1 MAAPTYLCEPQE
13 DVPVCPDTDSIEDL
27 VRQFCQTGS
36 SRIIVLDQ
44 QRQPIGQVRL
54 SQLLPYLLAGG
65 DREQAIAQLQPS
77 VIEPLSW
84 DAIHPSGED
93 LDQFQLARDLAARNA
108 DLLQVA
114 RLKDEFLA
122 CITHELRSPL
132 TAILG
137 LSTLLKD
144 QALGPLNQR
153 QQRYAQLIYRSGR
166 QLIGLVNDIL
176 DLTRLETGQLQ
187 LNLSPVKIEAVCLQ
201 AFEQVQ
207 QFYRQEN
214 QERTESAAALH
225 PTARQQP
232 PDMQLEIEPELV
244 MLMADEHRLCQMLVH
259 LLSNAMKFTDR
270 SGQIGLKVSRWEG
283 WIAFMVWDTGIG
295 IPPDKQ
301 HLIFQKFQQLEP
313 PLTRQFEGAGLGLAL
328 TQRLAHLHGG
338 DVMFMSQEHRGSQ
351 FTLLLPPEP
360 PSRIEAAPETEP
372 LADSPA
378 PSSAAPSK
386 RLVLAVDANVRMLEE
401 LTEHLGELGYRVAI
415 AHSGLEALEKAR
427 TLQPCAILLNPW
439 LPLLSGWDVLTLLK
453 TDAQT
458 SSIPIV
464 MTVPASA
471 QNQGRGSQADDF
483 LRLPVVHQELALTLG
498 QLVGSPPLSPLEA
511 TSTTHPLI
519 LCLSWP
525 RPETDG
531 LRSPVGH
538 RQPSDLDGLAE
549 LHRWL
554 QEHHYRVIEAYDLE
568 QADLLA
574 RVWKPQVVVVMGPV
588 EEPMAYLTQLSQ
600 HTSLA
605 ALPLVMLDARLT
617 QPASQFPGLMAF
629 PCQTTGDAWSWG
641 DGSPSLL
648 QAIRTAARFAAQPLV
663 YAIDVACWTTSSAC
677 EPSDWLHAL
686 MQYLK
691 AAGLRGTLGRSSQD
705 LIQALDTEVVHLI
718 LLDWHTPQD
727 ELCQVL
733 QTLGQVASLPP
744 VLVVAHDDTGQ
755 GDAAAAAAMACNWS
769 ETIAKM
775 PLQQLFWVT
784 LSPGEGLDGVL
795 RQIRQCLGLTA

>member
-1 MAAPTYLCEPQE
+1 
-13 DVPVCPDTDSIEDL
+13 L
-27 VRQFCQTGS
+27 VQQFCQTGS

-44 QRQPIGQVRL
+44 QRQPIGQVHVSR
-54 SQLLPYLLAGG
+54 LLPYLLTGA
-65 DREQAIAQLQPS
+65 DRDQEIAQLQPS

-84 DAIHPSGED
+84 DAIDASDED

-108 DLLQVA
+108 DLLQVN

-187 LNLSPVKIEAVCLQ
+187 LNLSPVKIERVCLQ
-201 AFEQVQ
+201 ALEQVQ
-207 QFYRQEN
+207 QFYRQGN
-214 QERTESAAALH
+214 QERPESAAALH
-225 PTARQQP
+225 STAREQP
-232 PDMQLEIEPELV
+232 PDMQLEIEPELA
-244 MLMADEHRLCQMLVH
+244 MLMADEQRLCQMLVH
-259 LLSNAMKFTDR
+259 LLSNALKFTDR

-301 HLIFQKFQQLEP
+301 HLIFQKFQQLES

-328 TQRLAHLHGG
+328 TQRLARLHGG

-360 PSRIEAAPETEP
+360 PSQVEVAPE
-372 LADSPA
+372 ADPPAASPA
-378 PSSAAPSK
+378 QSPRAPSK

-401 LTEHLGELGYRVAI
+401 LTDHLNELGYRVAI

-453 TDAQT
+453 ADAKT
-458 SSIPIV
+458 VAIPIV

-483 LRLPVVHQELALTLG
+483 LQLPVVHQELARTLD
-498 QLVGSPPLSPLEA
+498 QLVGSPPLSPIGA
-511 TSTTHPLI
+511 AATTHPLI

-525 RPETDG
+525 QRESHDLPST
-531 LRSPVGH
+531 VGH
-538 RQPSDLDGLAE
+538 HQSSDLDSLAE

-588 EEPMAYLTQLSQ
+588 EEPRAYLAQLTQ
-600 HTSLA
+600 HTALS

-617 QPASQFPGLMAF
+617 QVASQFPDVMAF
-629 PCQTTGDAWSWG
+629 SCQMTEEGWSWT
-641 DGSPSLL
+641 DGSASLL
-648 QAIRTAARFAAQPLV
+648 QAIRTAARFAAQPLI
-663 YAIDVACWTTSSAC
+663 YAIDVACWNQPSTC
-677 EPSDWLHAL
+677 EHSDWLHAL

-691 AAGLRGTLGRSSQD
+691 AAGLRGTLGRSKQD
-705 LIQALDTEVVHLI
+705 LMQALDTEVVHLI
-718 LLDWHTPQD
+718 LLDWHTSQD
-727 ELCQVL
+727 ELRQVL
-733 QTLGQVASLPP
+733 QALGQVASLPP
-744 VLVVAHDDTGQ
+744 VLVVAHHEADPVDV
-755 GDAAAAAAMACNWS
+755 DAAMTGAQPETSS
-769 ETIAKM
+769 ET
-775 PLQQLFWVT
+775 PWQQLFWVT
-784 LSPGEGLDGVL
+784 LSPAEGIDGVL
-795 RQIRQCLGLTA
+795 RQIRRCLGLTA